1 MDDQL
6 LNHLYHRLCAPDK
19 VQRPGNCVY
28 SDSVIVLIYFLGVL
42 RERSPHWAHDKQH
55 WPLWLRRLKRPSYS
69 QFAKRLNTPSVQQF
83 IDDVNEEFRGQLPS
97 SLEKFCDGK
106 PLVVGGFSRDPDT
119 ACGKLPGDG
128 WGRGYKLHVIVDA
141 CGAVD
146 VFALTALDAG
156 EATVAR
162 RLVALVDLSGVLLRG
177 DSNYDSNPLY
187 GAVAARGGRLIA
199 PRKRPHTG
207 LGHQPHHPDRL
218 RAIAEL
224 EQRGGGGGGGEAEST
239 RAHKRHRIRV
249 EQALGHLTNLP
260 CGLSPLP
267 NFVRRKHR
275 VARWV
280 LAKITLYHLALI
292 LRPAQKLAA

>member
-6 LNHLYHRLCAPDK
+6 LNHLYHRLCAPDT
-19 VQRPGNCVY
+19 VQRPANCVY
-28 SDSVIVLIYFLGVL
+28 SDSVVVLTYFLGVI
-42 RERSPHWAHDKQH
+42 RERAPRWAHDKRN
-55 WPLWLRRLKRPSYS
+55 WPLWMRRLARPSYS
-69 QFAKRLNTPSVQQF
+69 QFARRLATPSVQRLIAQL
-83 IDDVNEEFRGQLPS
+83 NGEFRGQLPCS
-97 SLEKFCDGK
+97 AEKFCDGK

-119 ACGKLPGDG
+119 AAGKLPGDG
-128 WGRGYKLHVIVDA
+128 CWGRGYKLHVIVDA

-146 VFALTALDAG
+146 VFELTALDAG

-162 RLVALVDLSGVLLRG
+162 RLTALADLRGVLLRG

-187 GAVAARGGRLIA
+187 AAVAARGGRLIA

-207 LGHQPHHPDRL
+207 LGHHPHHPDRL
-218 RAIAEL
+218 RAIEEL
-224 EQRGGGGGGGEAEST
+224 EQPGAESAR
-239 RAHKRHRIRV
+239 RAHKLHRIRV

-267 NFVRRKHR
+267 NFVRRHRR

-292 LRPAQKLAA
+292 LRQARKLAA

>member
-6 LNHLYHRLCAPDK
+6 LNHLYHRLCAPGK
-19 VQRPGNCVY
+19 VQHPVNCIY
-28 SDSVIVLIYFLGVL
+28 SDSIVVLVYFLAVI
-42 RERSPHWAHDKQH
+42 RDRSTRWARHTRN
-55 WPLWLRRLKRPSYS
+55 WPLWMRRLRPPSYS
-69 QFAKRLNTPSVQQF
+69 QLLRRLATPSVRQL
-83 IDDVNEEFRGQLPS
+83 ITRLNCEFRGRLPRS
-97 SLEKFCDGK
+97 GEKFCDGK
-106 PLVVGGFSRDPDT
+106 PLPVGGFSRDPD
-119 ACGKLPGDG
+119 AAEGRLPGGG

-146 VFALTALDAG
+146 AFELTALDAG
-156 EATVAR
+156 EATVMR
-162 RLVALVDLSGVLLRG
+162 RLVARADLREALLRG

-187 GAVAARGGRLIA
+187 GAVAERGGKLVA
-199 PRKRPHTG
+199 PRKKPGTG

-218 RAIAEL
+218 AAIEEL
-224 EQRGGGGGGGEAEST
+224 EQSGEAAN

-275 VARWV
+275 AQRWV

-292 LRPAQKLAA
+292 LRQTQKLAA

>member
-1 MDDQL
+1 M
-6 LNHLYHRLCAPDK
+6 R
-19 VQRPGNCVY
+19 
-28 SDSVIVLIYFLGVL
+28 
-42 RERSPHWAHDKQH
+42 
-55 WPLWLRRLKRPSYS
+55 WLKPPSYS
-69 QFAKRLNTPSVQQF
+69 QLMRRLATPSVQRLIAQL
-83 IDDVNEEFRGQLPS
+83 NAEFRGRLPCS
-97 SLEKFCDGK
+97 RKKFCDGK
-106 PLVVGGFSRDPDT
+106 PLVVGGFSKDPD
-119 ACGKLPGDG
+119 AAAGKLPGDG

-146 VFALTALDAG
+146 RFELTALDAG

-162 RLVALVDLSGVLLRG
+162 RLVALTATDLAGVLLRG

-187 GAVAARGGRLIA
+187 AAVAARGGRLVA
-199 PRKRPHTG
+199 PRKKPYTG

-218 RAIAEL
+218 AAIAEL
-224 EQRGGGGGGGEAEST
+224 EQSGERPA

-249 EQALGHLTNLP
+249 EQTLGHLTNLP

-267 NFVRRKHR
+267 NFVRRKQR

-292 LRPAQKLAA
+292 LRQAQTLAA

>member
-6 LNHLYHRLCAPDK
+6 LNHLYHRLYAPHK
-19 VQRPGNCVY
+19 VRRPPNCLY
-28 SDSVIVLIYFLGVL
+28 SDSIVVLIYFLGVV
-42 RERSPHWAHDKQH
+42 RGRSPRWAHDKRN
-55 WPLWLRRLKRPSYS
+55 WPLWMRWLTPPGYSQLMRRL
-69 QFAKRLNTPSVQQF
+69 ATPSARDLIGQL
-83 IDDVNEEFRGQLPS
+83 NGEFRGRLPRS
-97 SLEKFCDGK
+97 AEKACDGK
-106 PLVVGGFSRDPDT
+106 PLVVGGFSKDPD
-119 ACGKLPGDG
+119 AAAGKLPGDG

-141 CGAVD
+141 ACGAVD
-146 VFALTALDAG
+146 AFELTALDAG

-162 RLVALVDLSGVLLRG
+162 QLVARTPTDLAGVRLRG

-187 GAVAARGGRLIA
+187 AAVAARGGRLVA
-199 PRKRPHTG
+199 PRKKPYTG

-218 RAIAEL
+218 AAIAEL
-224 EQRGGGGGGGEAEST
+224 EQSGERPA
-239 RAHKRHRIRV
+239 RAHQRHRIRV

-267 NFVRRKHR
+267 NFVRRKPR

-292 LRPAQKLAA
+292 LRRAQTLAA